1 MVKFFDV
8 IEMEVHKRKTR
19 GTRKLINY
27 AAIDGNTS
35 SGASDNDFVNNKLV
49 KPTRLT
55 STKSSKPGI
64 LIDIKLSKKSKLIE
78 QKTISDRQS
87 KANPVSISADSKV
100 VKVINSF
107 IAEPIVVPHRI
118 WSQETNITS
127 ECDCLSLHELSD
139 SSDTDESYPSLPE
152 KLKKIPSLIPT
163 KQVSNRKTYIYY
175 YNKVPQN
182 TKN

>member
-1 MVKFFDV
+1 MTSYTLHCFF
-8 IEMEVHKRKTR
+8 
-19 GTRKLINY
+19 
-27 AAIDGNTS
+27 
-35 SGASDNDFVNNKLV
+35 
-49 KPTRLT
+49 
-55 STKSSKPGI
+55 
-64 LIDIKLSKKSKLIE
+64 
-78 QKTISDRQS
+78 S

-127 ECDCLSLHELSD
+127 ECDCLSPHELSD

-152 KLKKIPSLIPT
+152 KLKKIPSFIPT